1 MGRQTFLARHRAG
14 WLQAWAGAGVQAPAG
29 LLEQLCTRYA
39 EPHRHYHSLQHL
51 DECLALLAAHHDVA
65 ERPAEVA
72 LALWFHDA
80 VYDVH
85 AGDNEA
91 RSADWAWDALR
102 GGGAPAGVADRVH
115 ALVMC
120 TRHGLPD
127 LPPPETPDTRLLLD
141 VDLAILGADPQRYAE
156 YEHQIRAEYAH
167 VPPEVFEPRRRKLM
181 GAFLA
186 RQPLYLTAPIRAA
199 REAQARR
206 NLAGAVAG

>member
-1 MGRQTFLARHRAG
+1 MDCHTFLDRHRAV

-91 RSADWAWDALR
+91 RSADWARDALR
-102 GGGAPAGVADRVH
+102 GGAASAGVADRVH
-115 ALVMC
+115 ALVMS

-127 LPPPETPDTRLLLD
+127 LPLPETPDTRLLLD

-156 YEHQIRAEYAH
+156 YERQIRAEYAH

-181 GAFLA
+181 GGFLA
-186 RQPLYLTAPIRAA
+186 RQPLYLTAPLRAA